1 MAGKKKVGIIGCGD
15 YLRRQVE
22 TIGASRRIEI
32 KSLYDI
38 DVEKA
43 GRYARMCDA
52 EAVSSSKE
60 ILSDRDIDILLLFTP
75 PWARKEYFLQAV
87 EQGKHVIM
95 PKPLAVELNEATAMI
110 EAVQDRIHCAVF
122 YRRTGNAV
130 YETLKQIFS
139 SGEIG
144 NLSFYSEQWLH
155 HFPQWNTWATDPE
168 KNRGPFMDAM
178 IHTLNIARYLM
189 EGEVTSF
196 CFFSDNHV
204 QRLRC
209 NDTEFL
215 KVNFSGGG
223 AAHLFITWAAD
234 LEVYDPEV
242 NEREFILNYQMIT
255 DQGWYVREVLKKD
268 GTNIIEARKEKTSKT
283 WPLLALPAT
292 AYDEFVETIEQGR
305 IQRFNLK
312 DAWKDVK
319 ILTDAYSNPTAC
331 QTIDLSE
338 SS

>member
-1 MAGKKKVGIIGCGD
+1 MAGKMKVGIIGCGD
-15 YLRRQVE
+15 YLHRQME
-22 TIGASRRIEI
+22 TIAASRRLEI

-38 DVEKA
+38 DAEKA
-43 GRYARMCDA
+43 GRFARMCDA
-52 EAVSSSKE
+52 EVVPSSQE
-60 ILSDRDIDILLLFTP
+60 IFSDREIAILLLFTP

-95 PKPLAVELNEATAMI
+95 PKPLAVDLDEATAML

-122 YRRTGNAV
+122 YRRTGNAL
-130 YETLKQIFS
+130 YETLKQVFS
-139 SGEIG
+139 SGGIG
-144 NLSFYSEQWLH
+144 NLSLYSEQWLH
-155 HFPQWNTWATDPE
+155 HFPQWNTWATDSE
-168 KNRGPFMDAM
+168 KNRGPFFDAM

-189 EGEVTSF
+189 EGDVASF
-196 CFFSDNHV
+196 CFFSDNHA

-234 LEVYDPEV
+234 LEVYNPKI

-255 DQGWYVREVLKKD
+255 DQGWYVREVHREH
-268 GTNIIEARKEKTSKT
+268 GTSVIEARKEKISKT
-283 WPLLALPAT
+283 WPLLTLGTT
-292 AYDEFVETIEQGR
+292 AYDEFVETLVQGGN
-305 IQRFNLK
+305 QRFDLK

-319 ILTDAYSNPTAC
+319 ILAEAYRKPTSC
-331 QTIDLSE
+331 RIIDLSE
-338 SS
+338 SP